1 VTRGAQRDGHHG
13 ITPLRGKFEEHLA
26 IDRARDESIR
36 SAEGLDPICSR
47 KLRVEPAFR
56 RPILQHGR
64 VDQRVRETALTQ
76 Q

>member
-1 VTRGAQRDGHHG
+1 MRSVMASRHHA
-13 ITPLRGKFEEHLA
+13 ITPSRGKFEEHLA

-36 SAEGLDPICSR
+36 STERLDPICSR
-47 KLRVEPAFR
+47 KLRVEPAFCG
-56 RPILQHGR
+56 PILQHGR